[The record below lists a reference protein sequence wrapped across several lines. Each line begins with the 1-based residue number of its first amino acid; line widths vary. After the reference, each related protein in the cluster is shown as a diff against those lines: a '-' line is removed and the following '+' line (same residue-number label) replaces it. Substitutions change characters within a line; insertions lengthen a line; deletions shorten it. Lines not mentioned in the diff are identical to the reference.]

1 MVSVRTGLKD
11 EAFAALHPCAK
22 LTTMA
27 GFKRIARHSVIPNVD
42 GNAVIHG
49 ENLAVLQAMT
59 TQFTG
64 KIRCIYI
71 DPPYN
76 NGENFLH
83 YDDKQAH
90 AEWLSHIKARLP
102 LLRNLLTEDGSIWIS
117 IDDQEVHYM
126 RLAAEEV
133 FGRENFITSIIW
145 NHRKSR
151 ENRKTFSNNH
161 EYVLCLAK
169 SEKSFKKSRNPLPAS
184 NEMLARYKNYDNDPR
199 GPWQSVSANVQDG
212 HATPSQFYSI
222 TGPTG
227 KVFNPPRGRCWIYSK
242 AKMDEQIK
250 LGNIYFGKKG
260 DATPR
265 IKKFLAV
272 AKMGMAPQ
280 SLWSADEVGTTEA
293 AKRHVL
299 SVTSG
304 LDVFDTPKP
313 EQLIERILHIATD
326 PGDLVLDAYLG
337 SGTTGAVA
345 IKTGRRFIGIE
356 AGTHAATHCCSRLRR
371 TCGGEKGGVSEA
383 IGWTGGGGFE
393 FFRHL

>member
-1 MVSVRTGLKD
+1 MSVRSARA
-11 EAFAALHPCAK
+11 EAITLLHPSAK
-22 LTTMA
+22 LASAA
-27 GFKRIARHSVIPNVD
+27 GFKRVAKHSVIPNVD

-49 ENLAVLQAMT
+49 DNLDVLEALVSDFQR
-59 TQFTG
+59 QV
-64 KIRCIYI
+64 RCVYI

-90 AEWLSHIKARLP
+90 SKWMEHIRLRLP
-102 LLRNLLTEDGSIWIS
+102 LLRDLLTADGSLWIS
-117 IDDQEVHYM
+117 IDDREVHYM
-126 RLAAEEV
+126 RLMAEEV
-133 FGRENFITSIIW
+133 FGRDNFVTTVIW

-151 ENRKTFSNNH
+151 ENRKAFSNNH

-169 SEKSFKKSRNPLPAS
+169 DIKAFKKSRNLLPAS
-184 NEMLARYKNYDNDPR
+184 NEMLARYNNHDDDPR

-212 HATPSQFYSI
+212 HATASQFYSI
-222 TGPTG
+222 EGPTG
-227 KVFNPPRGRCWIYSK
+227 KVFNPPRGRCWVYSK
-242 AKMDEQIK
+242 AKMNEQIA

-260 DATPR
+260 EGSPR
-265 IKKFLAV
+265 IKKFLSV

-280 SLWSADEVGTTEA
+280 SLWTADEVGTTET

-299 SVTSG
+299 SVTCG

-313 EQLIERILHIATD
+313 EQLIDRIIHIATD

-356 AGTHAATHCCSRLRR
+356 AGEHAVTHCCSRLRK
-371 TCGGEKGGVSEA
+371 TCDGERGGVSEA
-383 IGWTGGGGFE
+383 VGWTGGGGFE
-393 FFRHL
+393 FFRAV